1 MSITLES
8 IEKLQESLRELPEV
22 EDKSREL
29 NKQEAV
35 ALLVDEVE
43 QLKKK
48 GYSLEKIA
56 VLLTE
61 GGLEIKPPTLKSYLS
76 KARAGR
82 KAKRSV
88 KPKVARKKATP
99 SAGKEASSKSHVNQT
114 GVLSGKIS
122 DNHQGKGPENN
133 PGENLSKRSDTVSPG
148 RFVPKEDSP
157 EI

>member
-43 QLKKK
+43 LLKKK

-56 VLLTE
+56 ELLTE

-76 KARAGR
+76 KARASR
-82 KAKRSV
+82 KPKRSV
-88 KPKVARKKATP
+88 KPKVARRPATL
-99 SAGKEASSKSHVNQT
+99 SAGKASSSKSHVDQT
-114 GVLSGKIS
+114 GGLSGKSS
-122 DNHQGKGPENN
+122 DNHQGKASGNQR
-133 PGENLSKRSDTVSPG
+133 GERLSTQSDTVSPG

>member
-43 QLKKK
+43 LLKKK

-56 VLLTE
+56 ELLTE

-82 KAKRSV
+82 KPKRSV
-88 KPKVARKKATP
+88 KPKVARRPATP
-99 SAGKEASSKSHVNQT
+99 SAGKEASSKNHVTQT
-114 GVLSGKIS
+114 GGPSGKTS
-122 DNHQGKGPENN
+122 DKGQVKALENQ
-133 PGENLSKRSDTVSPG
+133 PGEDLSKRSDTVSPG

>member
-43 QLKKK
+43 LLKKK

-56 VLLTE
+56 ELLTE

-82 KAKRSV
+82 KPKRSV
-88 KPKVARKKATP
+88 KPKVARRPASP
-99 SAGKEASSKSHVNQT
+99 SAGKEASSKNHVTQT
-114 GVLSGKIS
+114 GGPSGKNS
-122 DNHQGKGPENN
+122 DKSQVKALENK
-133 PGENLSKRSDTVSPG
+133 PGDNLSKRSDTVSPG